1 VVLALSNPAFSI
13 KSLLSGGSR
22 KVADMVAE
30 LESSR
35 DLKDAV
41 LWTDRLTPSTK
52 GGKEGPA

>member
-1 VVLALSNPAFSI
+1 MSKSVSI
-13 KSLLSGGSR
+13 KSLLSSESR
-22 KVADMVAE
+22 KVAEMVAE